1 MWVPSCDAEAC
12 GGAPRAATLDGL
24 LLRVIPSLLFSIP
37 FYPMSG
43 FQSAPQLVA
52 TFFGVLAVFSAAV
65 GALSMAITVMFG
77 SAGRASLVMN
87 LVVLVSLLFAG
98 LLVNVG
104 ALAPWVAWVPY
115 LSTVYYGFQ
124 ALVVNEFTGLNL
136 IISVRA
142 ARPSVHSPVCC
153 RACRGVRS
161 CCQPAVRW
169 SRTALGCR
177 ARKWHSGERRQ
188 AKGAYLGHCQGIS
201 SVIAFCFACRGS
213 RALADAD
220 SDLSLVDAQAEGA
233 SIPISGVTFLHALK
247 VETSNVLRNVAIL
260 DALWLGFFLLGIGL
274 LYATLPRPLVVH
286 KHKLGARAR
295 RSASTNSVGA
305 PAASDSS
312 DDF

>member
-1 MWVPSCDAEAC
+1 MPSTRVPSCDAD
-12 GGAPRAATLDGL
+12 GSRLRAATLDGL

-43 FQSAPQLVA
+43 FQTAPQLVA

-142 ARPSVHSPVCC
+142 ARVVGHSFVGC
-153 RACRGVRS
+153 RSGRCMHS
-161 CCQPAVRW
+161 CCGHAVGW
-169 SRTALGCR
+169 SRRPLSVSLEGYVAWQWVAGQWCVCHTA
-177 ARKWHSGERRQ
+177 RR
-188 AKGAYLGHCQGIS
+188 
-201 SVIAFCFACRGS
+201 VIIMCFACYGTLAFADMPLTFHTLMRRRRAHPSPS
-213 RALADAD
+213 RA
-220 SDLSLVDAQAEGA
+220 
-233 SIPISGVTFLHALK
+233 
-247 VETSNVLRNVAIL
+247 
-260 DALWLGFFLLGIGL
+260 
-274 LYATLPRPLVVH
+274 
-286 KHKLGARAR
+286 
-295 RSASTNSVGA
+295 
-305 PAASDSS
+305 
-312 DDF
+312 